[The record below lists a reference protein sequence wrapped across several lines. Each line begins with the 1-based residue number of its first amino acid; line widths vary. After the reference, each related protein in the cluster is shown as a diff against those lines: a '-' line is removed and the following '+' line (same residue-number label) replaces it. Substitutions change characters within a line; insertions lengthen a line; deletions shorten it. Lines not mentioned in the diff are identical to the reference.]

1 MSTSMFRSGFYK
13 YMIQGYVDRTQGDEL
28 SALVMSDVDTAAD
41 IEALRRRVIQ
51 QGLAIEELAS
61 IVAVMSRM
69 LVDGGQLDA
78 KVLEYRVDAE
88 LDARRAPPEA
98 PVGTCVLCGRERPG
112 NEISRTAYG
121 AVCSGGCPAR

>member
-28 SALVMSDVDTAAD
+28 AAQVMSDVDTAGD
-41 IEALRRRVIQ
+41 VEALRRRVIQ
-51 QGLAIEELAS
+51 QSLAIEELAS
-61 IVAVMSRM
+61 VVAVMSRM
-69 LVDGGQLDA
+69 LIEAGQIDA
-78 KVLEYRVDAE
+78 KVLEYRVDAA
-88 LDARRAPPEA
+88 LDERRAPPEA

-112 NEISRTAYG
+112 SAISRTAFG

>member
-1 MSTSMFRSGFYK
+1 MFRSGFYK
-13 YMIQGYVDRTQGDEL
+13 YMIQGYVDRTQSEEL

-41 IEALRRRVIQ
+41 VEALRRRVIQ
-51 QGLAIEELAS
+51 QGLAIEELSA

-69 LVDGGQLDA
+69 LVEAGSIDA

-88 LDARRAPPEA
+88 IDERRAPPEA

-112 NEISRTAYG
+112 SEISRTAFG
-121 AVCSGGCPAR
+121 AVCRGGCPRG

>member
-1 MSTSMFRSGFYK
+1 MFRSGFYK
-13 YMIQGYVDRTQGDEL
+13 YMFQGYVDRTQSEEL

-41 IEALRRRVIQ
+41 IEAVRRRVIQ

-61 IVAVMSRM
+61 VVAVMARM
-69 LVDGGQLDA
+69 LTETGQIDA
-78 KVLEYRVDAE
+78 KTLEYRVDAE

-98 PVGTCVLCGRERPG
+98 PVGTCVLCARERPG

-121 AVCSGGCPAR
+121 AVCRGGCSAA